1 MLKAIKAFSVACISC
16 LIASPVLAG
25 PYLNIENNAGWD
37 KKGKGTGHGTD
48 IHVGIEGTTG
58 ALGWNL
64 QGGPYLSNPATGSNS
79 TDLSAKTGF
88 SVAATESLSV
98 YGELSGVFADDA
110 SYGSKAGLKWNF

>member
-1 MLKAIKAFSVACISC
+1 MLVLKAPPVRLDGISRV
-16 LIASPVLAG
+16 VL
-25 PYLNIENNAGWD
+25 
-37 KKGKGTGHGTD
+37 TF
-48 IHVGIEGTTG
+48 
-58 ALGWNL
+58 
-64 QGGPYLSNPATGSNS
+64 SNPAAGSNS

>member
-58 ALGWNL
+58 ALGWYL

-88 SVAATESLSV
+88 SVAATESLSI